1 MPKIKNIQNK
11 TSLDSF
17 AQDQRAF
24 SAGPSAA
31 KRKKRKDKLPIVTG
45 PPDPVS
51 GATGD
56 LDSQVEAFR
65 FLECDPISING
76 AEPVEC
82 PVCRPNPNAYVPD
95 YTLMTPGNT
104 YFDGKTCTYCY
115 MLEIAAPQNGGHTVS
130 ELKNPTK
137 KQEDIKRIG
146 IKNLLEYHNKAS
158 VATVYYY
165 EKEDYKT
172 DTTTEAVTILGS
184 TATGAAIGLAGS
196 PIGAVI
202 GASIGLIVG
211 IGAAI
216 AVPDPVPGYVL
227 RAEQRDVVEELLDYT
242 EIRYTVP
249 IQLKARTKI
258 AVCIDAEAWS
268 RVPTKLVTDPDTPFE
283 TDYEVTFTGEDFE
296 PMFKRAAGD
305 SFLGLYLYAGGF
317 RLYQK
322 QLEKWRNLEG
332 GMLKTID
339 GNKSAILD
347 LEFEAEMLLH
357 FRDNVMEIIDEATGL
372 SMTDLEKIT
381 FKFEPYDS
389 SSNETGI
396 EDPDVKIRPETED
409 PTTVTSPKIRLKQ
422 MIFNKPG
429 CPEIIFS
436 NEDEEGKGF
445 FRKLIGKSP
454 FKASRSLYYV
464 GALPDMDKDLTAGEP
479 VPWLEFVLKYTYPM
493 LQVSYDSDNLNLF
506 NDPSLGACLA
516 DSLLDEEGVIGAM
529 MEALGA
535 ELSAL
540 PDAILGGLAENL
552 CLTQEQMEEKDFKLS
567 EKMSEDVSKTWEES
581 KSEIGKGDPY
591 LDSVFIYLESILK
604 KKKSPDETMGTIW
617 DTLMSRLGYCGW
629 IALIMKALDCLMQ
642 GMDQESFMK
651 ATVEAWLLEANDYVL
666 QGVIA
671 GLPQEDKDRIQ
682 ALSDERYANLPPPWD
697 TMAYQIGSYNS
708 PGMTTSETY
717 EAIMAGETGAGE
729 GADAVQSETAQDDWS
744 EQYKEDAE
752 YTKSESTIQNEYGTK
767 YNDLLAANA
776 LIAADSPAKEASD
789 NALKAL
795 EKEYE
800 DALYDLKYPP
810 ADQASALEGDEK
822 FWGIAYSPETD
833 DFSFGE
839 GSVGAG
845 GTYGEAMGDVQKE
858 VFDAYRNLLLDAVGV
873 DVLFGMISKAPGGGI
888 IGQFFKTIPCKL
900 PPPWTFDPQLD
911 SFLNTLEFDMC
922 QIAGGKVFDITMP
935 HLADRWRLSD
945 FNLHKQLWNAVE
957 IAMKKAVVAIVVAML
972 KGLIN
977 SLLNAACDALK
988 MLGANLADLYE
999 GSDHFR
1005 NLLLEN
1011 LCPDASADQLNES
1024 MKNFFAALGGP
1035 DSDCLTLL
1043 SNGEMGEYID
1053 DISLMLTQEQVMQLL
1068 QGNATPET
1076 LALAAETARIST
1088 SECIRYIFSDPAAIA
1103 QFFRSLNIFVPANA
1117 FERYIPDLPV
1127 SPCPPGTYARIEDI
1141 KCGLLSKKG
1150 LSKKECREEL
1160 DKLKD
1165 KSIQDLQALINM
1177 LMNGPL
1183 ADFPPV
1189 QSSAECPVDGFYPN
1203 NPGPVDGQANSSVSA
1218 LLLSPIETG
1227 VIKDLM
1233 DSDGVLNNILADTE
1247 GRRWS
1252 AHNAKVRWFGAP
1264 LARQMGIFGWNC
1276 DDSIK
1281 NPDGGGS
1288 VDQFGNTLSGQD
1300 AGTQSWIINLG
1311 AGAQGGFPPT
1321 VGAWMA
1327 KKFRSMN
1334 PEFKTAIIPS
1344 GYSSLAAAKAD
1355 VEEKEAINAERIEA
1369 RQKYVSAFIKQYGLD
1384 SVNATSDSA
1393 ELSGML
1399 RRACYSVRV
1408 FEKGAQAHTVS
1419 EVDDNE
1425 VSESVYLL
1433 EQLLLGNAFDC
1444 CGFWK
1449 RSAEFSSS
1457 EASPS
1462 SWSDSSQ
1469 ELARTEGKRFIDY
1482 YPSSDFKL
1490 IDVPD
1495 IMTPDLSLSY
1505 SSHDTNDEGEPT
1517 FSFNLAYDYNL
1528 PDKDG
1533 FIGKRNDYTIRIK
1546 VTTASPPE
1554 EDEYAEGQFSDPI
1567 ITGKAYS
1574 WTDYSFKVEANL
1586 DKDTRRY
1593 INELPMSNHVNDS
1606 WQAEV
1611 FYRMISKSIIDASS
1625 NKSETSTALAAD
1637 SVRAYFST
1645 SGDGKKFDDITSGF
1659 FRRLANR
1666 ISTGRSFANPNI
1678 DIDDSDADEAG
1689 FLEPDVSNIVSD
1701 DVPSDPVMAN
1711 IATGFSYGY
1720 NQDGPEII
1728 FLDNETYGGPLG
1740 RLFPDLVP
1748 PPFYVAPPKY
1758 TGWKEIAEAF
1768 VPSPDGCDPARGPL
1782 FTLGDLEQ
1790 KASQLTSKLEQ
1801 DERFSQDP
1809 LCTQEAP
1816 YDKIF
1821 ENSTIANID
1830 IVLRAAT
1837 RVYITEAFMRAVP
1850 IISQFEFNEDNV
1862 ESGIVEFIVERIK
1875 RGLEPDGVSKWL
1887 WFNDKTNDD
1896 DYYYR
1901 FIEQAFNV
1909 VSKKVDSK
1917 ILDPEKDFNSEE
1929 KRAYNTIKTKIAEFY
1944 EKNDGDLAAL
1954 SFSAI
1959 KNQSFM
1965 KDMFDNTATAK
1976 FGGLGAGSSDFSKS
1990 AAEKAKEYAFELM
2003 IDETIDSALVF
2014 VKRMV
2019 REEIPIV
2026 GNMFNSKLY
2035 PPIKNIDHLFLLSP
2049 AWIRGAVN
2057 GGGPLDVTSDPTK
2070 ANKYNIPSGQH
2081 TSISDAISELQSS
2094 GLTDLASSF
2103 ETAYGGM
2110 SEWPF
2115 VLEKYVRIID
2125 QESVPAE
2132 VANRSENL
2140 YDIVNMSDWKTYV
2153 QRIKS
2158 QGVTGKISEFFGKT
2172 PMTGETH
2179 RASGGH
2185 VHEYEVDEEGNGFAF
2200 RVCHDKDSLDCH
2212 VHRIINWKV
2221 KEADGHEHDLPM
2233 PACRF
2238 GLRLCYLPEA
2248 DESNTFRPIISTMGK
2263 EARMREKAYELASPE
2278 GSRFLIPIAS
2288 AELEI
2293 PDQEFSSFDPE
2304 SYDVYCLIPELIKSA
2319 EYKSL
2324 FRYVFPFHRFL
2335 SLLTIYCMQGFY
2347 DSLGNEGWPDQG
2359 GDMWENRG
2367 GNFWSSFSGWER
2379 ADEQVFS
2386 NSREAAK
2393 NALNALY
2400 ETTQAEYSSETSSK
2414 AAALSFA
2421 ELLKPKLNFEDGLR
2435 WWQRGKRIK
2444 NSPFNMDGDNC
2455 K

>member
-24 SAGPSAA
+24 SAGPGAA
-31 KRKKRKDKLPIVTG
+31 KRKKRKDKLPKASG
-45 PPDPVS
+45 PPKAKSIS

-115 MLEIAAPQNGGHTVS
+115 MLEVAPPNRGGPKIS

-146 IKNLLEYHNKAS
+146 IRNLLEYHGKS
-158 VATVYYY
+158 DVAVVYYY
-165 EKEDYKT
+165 EEEGYKT
-172 DTTTEAVTILGS
+172 DTETEANLILSAAGAGA
-184 TATGAAIGLAGS
+184 ATGAAIGSAAT
-196 PIGAVI
+196 PVGAVI
-202 GASIGLIVG
+202 GATIGAIVG

-216 AVPDPVPGYVL
+216 AIPDPVPGYVL

-249 IQLKARTKI
+249 IQIKGRTKI

-268 RVPTKLVTDPDTPFE
+268 RVPAKLVTDPDTPFE

-381 FKFEPYDS
+381 FKFEP
-389 SSNETGI
+389 
-396 EDPDVKIRPETED
+396 TED
-409 PTTVTSPKIRLKQ
+409 PTTVTNPKIRLKQ

-464 GALPDMDKDLTAGEP
+464 GSLPDMDKDLTAGEP

-552 CLTQEQMEEKDFKLS
+552 CLTQEQMEEKDFKLGDQLD
-567 EKMSEDVSKTWEES
+567 EDLSKTWEDA

-604 KKKSPDETMGTIW
+604 KKKSDDETMGTIW

-682 ALSDERYANLPPPWD
+682 ALSDEKYANLPPPWD

-708 PGMTTSETY
+708 PGMTTSEAY

-729 GADAVQSETAQDDWS
+729 EADAAQEAS
-744 EQYKEDAE
+744 AEEAAAE
-752 YTKSESTIQNEYGTK
+752 YTTSQVTIHTDYEAKKADLEAQEMSDEYK
-767 YNDLLAANA
+767 VA
-776 LIAADSPAKEASD
+776 
-789 NALKAL
+789 ALKIL

-800 DALYDLKYPP
+800 DALYDLKYSP
-810 ADQASALEGDEK
+810 ADPASALEGDEK

-839 GSVGAG
+839 GSAGAG

-945 FNLHKQLWNAVE
+945 FNLHKQLWNAVK

-972 KGLIN
+972 RGLIN
-977 SLLNAACDALK
+977 SLLTAACDALK
-988 MLGANLADLYE
+988 MLGANLADLYD

-1011 LCPDASADQLNES
+1011 LCPDASADQLNAS
-1024 MKNFFAALGGP
+1024 LKNFFGALGGP
-1035 DSDCLTLL
+1035 DSDCLASL

-1076 LALAAETARIST
+1076 LALATETARIST
-1088 SECIRYIFSDPAAIA
+1088 SECIRDLFSDPAAIA

-1165 KSIQDLQALINM
+1165 KSIQDLQDLIN
-1177 LMNGPL
+1177 LMENGPL
-1183 ADFPPV
+1183 ADFPPI

-1247 GRRWS
+1247 GRRWTS
-1252 AHNAKVRWFGAP
+1252 HNTKVRWFGAP

-1334 PEFKTAIIPS
+1334 PELKTAIIPS
-1344 GYSSLAAAKAD
+1344 GYSSLAEAKAD

-1369 RQKYVSAFIKQYGLD
+1369 RQKYVSAFIKEHGID

-1393 ELSGML
+1393 ELAGML
-1399 RRACYSVRV
+1399 RKACYSARV
-1408 FEKGAQAHTVS
+1408 FEKGIRHNWE
-1419 EVDDNE
+1419 EVEDYE
-1425 VSESVYLL
+1425 VPASVYWLEILL
-1433 EQLLLGNAFDC
+1433 TGGEIDC
-1444 CGFWK
+1444 CGTEFLGMGH
-1449 RSAEFSSS
+1449 SAVYSVQQVK
-1457 EASPS
+1457 PTG
-1462 SWSDSSQ
+1462 WSDSSQ
-1469 ELARTEGKRFIDY
+1469 ELAGTEGKIFVDH
-1482 YPSSDFKL
+1482 YPADDWKL

-1554 EDEYAEGQFSDPI
+1554 EDEYAEGQFSEPI

-1625 NKSETSTALAAD
+1625 NKSETSAALAAD

-1645 SGDGKKFDDITSGF
+1645 SGSGKKFDDITSGF

-1830 IVLRAAT
+1830 SVLRAAT

-1850 IISQFEFNEDNV
+1850 IISQFEFNKDNI

-1887 WFNDKTNDD
+1887 WWNDKTNDD

-1959 KNQSFM
+1959 KHQSFM
-1965 KDMFDNTATAK
+1965 ANMFDNTATAK
-1976 FGGLGAGSSDFSKS
+1976 FGGIGAGSSDFSKG

-2057 GGGPLDVTSDPTK
+2057 GDGPLDVTSDPTK

-2081 TSISDAISELQSS
+2081 TSVSEAISELQSS

-2172 PMTGETH
+2172 PITGETTLD
-2179 RASGGH
+2179 SGH
-2185 VHEYEVDEEGNGFAF
+2185 THEYEVDEKGNGFAF
-2200 RVCHDKDSLDCH
+2200 RVCEDKDGLDCH

-2221 KEADGHEHDLPM
+2221 KESDDHEHDLPM
-2233 PACRF
+2233 PAWRF

-2248 DESNTFRPIISTMGK
+2248 DESNTFRPIISTIDK